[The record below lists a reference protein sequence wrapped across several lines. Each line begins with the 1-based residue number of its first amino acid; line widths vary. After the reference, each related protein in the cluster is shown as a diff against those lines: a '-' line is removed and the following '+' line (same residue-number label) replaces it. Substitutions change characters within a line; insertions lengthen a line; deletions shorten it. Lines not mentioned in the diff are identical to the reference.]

1 MAKKVFSSVTDSDE
15 KDKLNPNNITLTTI
29 VSTKTIASDKEPH
42 GTFMNTVKETG
53 SMLSLNNRGFFA
65 SSANKVDQVGHSTE
79 QKANLKHILST
90 TIKLFRNPVFV
101 CILVATA
108 IEGLLQNST
117 LAFTSLFLEYQY
129 RLASGSAS
137 FSLGALSIPPLIFG
151 SLLSGYLIKR
161 FDWKMKQ
168 CLFFLATLLFCHLF
182 AYSGFL
188 ANCKEPNFIFTKD
201 YLAKKADTA
210 NMQQY
215 FGCYADLNA
224 TTMCDCDKNI
234 YKPVCM
240 KDSFDIVFESACLA
254 GCKSYNKNLNQY
266 SNCSYAQC
274 IFDRLAKINGTP
286 SQPVSLVNGLCE
298 APVTCKNK
306 LHTTYVTIFFIMLL
320 TAMVY
325 IPYMKVTIGC
335 VASNPEMN
343 AIALGLKQLAMT
355 GIGTIPGPIIFG
367 SVIDLSC
374 KYWYA
379 DCLNQKVCK
388 AYDNYKF
395 SMSYGY
401 LGIGFKLL
409 CCTSVVMA
417 IVFLKMNRKK

>member
-1 MAKKVFSSVTDSDE
+1 M
-15 KDKLNPNNITLTTI
+15 
-29 VSTKTIASDKEPH
+29 KTIDDESSKRVESK
-42 GTFMNTVKETG
+42 FLNSVKDTG
-53 SMLSLNNRGFFA
+53 SMLSLNNRGFF
-65 SSANKVDQVGHSTE
+65 SSGALND
-79 QKANLKHILST
+79 KATTTKATLPETNLKHILT
-90 TIKLFRNPVFV
+90 TTLTLFRNPVFV

-161 FDWKMKQ
+161 FNWKMKQ
-168 CLFFLATLLFCHLF
+168 CLFFLASLLFCHLF

-188 ANCKEPNFIFTKD
+188 ANCKDPNFIFTKD
-201 YLAKKADTA
+201 YTA
-210 NMQQY
+210 IGVEKMTSTLNNHNHMHQY
-215 FGCYADLNA
+215 LDCYADLDKGS
-224 TTMCDCDKNI
+224 MCNCDKNI

-254 GCKSYNKNLNQY
+254 GCTSYDKDLNRY
-266 SNCSYAQC
+266 TNCTYAQC
-274 IFDRLAKINGTP
+274 IHDRLAAINKTETR
-286 SQPVSLVNGLCE
+286 PVVLVNGLCD
-298 APVTCKNK
+298 APVSCKYK
-306 LHTTYVTIFFIMLL
+306 LYTTYVTIFCIMLL

-335 VASNPEMN
+335 VVDHPEMN

-374 KYWYA
+374 KYWYT

-388 AYDNYKF
+388 AYDNYRF

-401 LGIGFKLL
+401 MGIGFKLI
-409 CCTSVVMA
+409 CCLTVVMA
-417 IVFLKMNRKK
+417 IVFLKLNRKK